1 MEEST
6 YRRSNLGTRRG
17 DEEELSTFVLR
28 YVEFRG
34 RNFLKEGKVVTLAL
48 INHIFNTLECLRE
61 IM

>member
-6 YRRSNLGTRRG
+6 YIRSNLRVKRG
-17 DEEELSTFVLR
+17 DAEELSTFIPR